1 MTKYVSCILIARFL
15 SLKKEPIANIKQI
28 NITSHF
34 TTINELAFLP
44 QKIQS

>member
-1 MTKYVSCILIARFL
+1 MLIARFL

-34 TTINELAFLP
+34 TTINSLVYHQ
-44 QKIQS
+44 QKIHS